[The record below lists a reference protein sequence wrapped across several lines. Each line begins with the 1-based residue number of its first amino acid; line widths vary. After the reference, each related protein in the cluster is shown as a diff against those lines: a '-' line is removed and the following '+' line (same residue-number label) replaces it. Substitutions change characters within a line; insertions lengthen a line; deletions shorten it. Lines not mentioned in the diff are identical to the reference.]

1 MHIYFLFV
9 HLFICLFIYVI
20 IYLFI
25 FSSICIDI
33 VFIPA
38 SKHCSPS
45 GVYTCVC
52 HMWVLSMHEFSRGI
66 GATLLDM
73 PKQVQTG
80 IAAIPASFMEVRR
93 TCRTHTFCI
102 FLQGPAQFVKTLFRA
117 AFLPVDLGVSSTYL
131 VCLNNRRV
139 RCHPRRCPFSLDIP
153 CFPASPS
160 QG

>member
-1 MHIYFLFV
+1 MCVCVYVYIYIYTYL
-9 HLFICLFIYVI
+9 LFICSF

-25 FSSICIDI
+25 YILRNYLFFYLFIYLYRHSIYSCFQALQSKWCIHVRLSMGLWRSSTI
-33 VFIPA
+33 
-38 SKHCSPS
+38 
-45 GVYTCVC
+45 

-102 FLQGPAQFVKTLFRA
+102 FLQGPTQFVKTF
-117 AFLPVDLGVSSTYL
+117 
-131 VCLNNRRV
+131 
-139 RCHPRRCPFSLDIP
+139 I
-153 CFPASPS
+153 
-160 QG
+160 